1 MAVQNPYVE
10 YIKISRTDELGQDL
24 TPTLEALTQIKLP
37 FTNGVSKTYYP
48 VSRTRY
54 RDYFLFGLSKNQN
67 SAPLAADK
75 STLSYEFTGS
85 LTPGAIVGPA
95 IEFGGS
101 FLLYNSKNIFISSS
115 IEDNLNF
122 YNEVTEE
129 YILETLPQ
137 KTINVRAK
145 VIFTPPNIVFTA
157 ISFGIFIIPQGATDL
172 TFDPPKT
179 EFNGING
186 YNPYLYKLST
196 SYPQG
201 APNPSTED
209 FNVDI
214 PIGHIPPGA
223 SIEIRAVGGGQNTPT
238 TIFAGSEMYISSTPT
253 IVGPTLETIPEPYL
267 LSNFEGTDCDV
278 LLNNVD
284 QYPPNRFLQDLD
296 YSGNPNIPVN
306 FDQVLEGNAQRG
318 TVPESYYT
326 ALSQTNI
333 RYNGSKAQSSDINLF
348 DPYAG
353 TSSFGEP
360 INIGNFG
367 QSPSVTAEDN
377 VIAEFEWAGGT
388 SPEIPGG
395 AQFRLSNRLFEVS
408 SKELVKVVTPDQNVI
423 EFGVKN
429 TIQSGSLGGGGSF
442 IRTISQS
449 RGDYYT
455 VLNNTFGP
463 GKELVP
469 FQYNSILNDELPSF
483 AKVVDNTQWVPG
495 VASFAGTSSYTL
507 DQPSGGSPVGYGY
520 GYWIA
525 GTNYIIIQGQTNFTP
540 LINTEITKLGSGY
553 NTDTSIL
560 VNSADKNT
568 GWVAEIT
575 YSLKTGNRWFI
586 TLIKNFEF
594 PVTTQT
600 ATDRFT
606 DVQNGSEL
614 NKLGV
619 FEILGIVQ
627 GGTGQTQLTVDV
639 TPISFPSNP
648 SQPNIL
654 TIGTNLNLQRL
665 ENLGFLIW
673 KSRSNYSG
681 QFLTMD
687 QRASGIG
694 PGAIYSRYASETV
707 RKNYEDIT
715 REYGSNK
722 T

>member
-24 TPTLEALTQIKLP
+24 TTTLEALTQITLP
-37 FTNGVSKTYYP
+37 FTNGVNKVYYP
-48 VSRTRY
+48 ISRTRY
-54 RDYFLFGLSKNQN
+54 SDYFLFGLSKNQN
-67 SAPLAADK
+67 SAPLAADGGNLDYNYSSSLSTTLLDFPAVPGSQTLYPTSLTGADSNLFERIQITGYNTVGAGGGTFFGSGIIFK
-75 STLSYEFTGS
+75 TYPVTPIEASFNVTASVTSGQFTLRLYKIANGIVGSLLSESALISTGTTTLTLSTTTPTGEYGVNDGFALYAYAGAAPGGPPNEVEF
-85 LTPGAIVGPA
+85 
-95 IEFGGS
+95 S
-101 FLLYNSKNIFISSS
+101 FTSTSNFLASSS
-115 IEDNLNF
+115 EG
-122 YNEVTEE
+122 
-129 YILETLPQ
+129 
-137 KTINVRAK
+137 
-145 VIFTPPNIVFTA
+145 
-157 ISFGIFIIPQGATDL
+157 IS
-172 TFDPPKT
+172 
-179 EFNGING
+179 
-186 YNPYLYKLST
+186 
-196 SYPQG
+196 
-201 APNPSTED
+201 
-209 FNVDI
+209 
-214 PIGHIPPGA
+214 
-223 SIEIRAVGGGQNTPT
+223 
-238 TIFAGSEMYISSTPT
+238 
-253 IVGPTLETIPEPYL
+253 PTLNTIPEPYL
-267 LSNFEGTDCDV
+267 TSQFKGTDCDV

-296 YSGNPNIPVN
+296 YSGNPNIPIN

-377 VIAEFEWAGGT
+377 VIVEFEWAGGT

-429 TIQSGSLGGGGSF
+429 TIQSGSLGSGDTF

-507 DQPSGGSPVGYGY
+507 DQQSPGSPVGYGY

-525 GTNYIIIQGQTNFTP
+525 GTNYIVIQGQTNFSP
-540 LINTEITKLGSGY
+540 LITTEITELGSGY
-553 NTDTSIL
+553 NTDTSII

-627 GGTGQTQLTVDV
+627 GGNGQTHLTVDV

>member
-24 TPTLEALTQIKLP
+24 TSTLEALTQIKLP

-48 VSRTRY
+48 ISRTRY
-54 RDYFLFGLSKNQN
+54 SDYFLFGLSKNQN
-67 SAPLAADK
+67 SAPIAADK
-75 STLSYEFTGS
+75 SILDYDFTGS
-85 LTPGAIVGPA
+85 IDGSEIDLRDGFLSGSAVVGVFPT
-95 IEFGGS
+95 INGTGSSVS
-101 FLLYNSKNIFISSS
+101 FLYNASDNRIEIGTYPETPISIIAANFNVTSSYEVFVDLYKADAVYTPSS
-115 IEDNLNF
+115 IEKLTSSPIIVGGTQKGPF
-122 YNEVTEE
+122 TREFTTGIGTVTPGDTFF
-129 YILETLPQ
+129 LGAST
-137 KTINVRAK
+137 R
-145 VIFTPPNIVFTA
+145 IFPPAGGPFVKIVPNTTRGT
-157 ISFGIFIIPQGATDL
+157 FGMFI
-172 TFDPPKT
+172 
-179 EFNGING
+179 
-186 YNPYLYKLST
+186 T
-196 SYPQG
+196 S
-201 APNPSTED
+201 STEL
-209 FNVDI
+209 
-214 PIGHIPPGA
+214 
-223 SIEIRAVGGGQNTPT
+223 
-238 TIFAGSEMYISSTPT
+238 
-253 IVGPTLETIPEPYL
+253 VGPTLETIPEPYL
-267 LSNFEGTDCDV
+267 TSQFKGTDCDV

-296 YSGNPNIPVN
+296 YSGNPNIPIN
-306 FDQVLEGNAQRG
+306 FDQVLEGNAERG

-333 RYNGSKAQSSDINLF
+333 RYNGSKAQSSAVNLF

-377 VIAEFEWAGGT
+377 VIVEFEWAGGT

-429 TIQSGSLGGGGSF
+429 TIQSGSLGDGGSF

-469 FQYNSILNDELPSF
+469 
-483 AKVVDNTQWVPG
+483 
-495 VASFAGTSSYTL
+495 SFAGTSSYTL
-507 DQPSGGSPVGYGY
+507 DQPSPGSPVGYGY

-525 GTNYIIIQGQTNFTP
+525 GTNYIVIQGQTNFNP
-540 LINTEITKLGSGY
+540 LINTEITELGSGY

-627 GGTGQTQLTVDV
+627 GGNGQTHLTVDV

-715 REYGSNK
+715 REYGSNNPS
-722 T
+722 